1 MKLEHIALN
10 LPDPQAAAAWY
21 AENLGLRIVKA
32 NGNAPFEHF
41 LADEGGSV
49 LEFYNN
55 PAAERPNYAA
65 MNPFT
70 LHLAFATED
79 IIAAHERLLAAG
91 AAAAGAVET
100 TPVGDQ
106 IVFLR
111 DPWGVALQLVS
122 RKVPLL

>member
-1 MKLEHIALN
+1 MKLEHVALN
-10 LPDPQAAAAWY
+10 LPDPKAAAAWY

-32 NGNAPFEHF
+32 NDAAPFEHF
-41 LADEGGSV
+41 LADDGGSV

-55 PAAERPNYAA
+55 PAAELPDYAA

-70 LHLAFATED
+70 LHLAFTAD
-79 IIAAHERLLAAG
+79 DIAATYENLLGAG
-91 AAAAGAVET
+91 ATTAGEMVT

-111 DPWGVALQLVS
+111 DPLGVALQLVS
-122 RKVPLL
+122 RRKPLL

>member
-32 NGNAPFEHF
+32 NGSAPFEHF
-41 LADEGGSV
+41 LADDGSSV

-55 PAAERPNYAA
+55 PAAETPNYAA

-70 LHLAFATED
+70 LHLAFTTDDIKATQ
-79 IIAAHERLLAAG
+79 ERLLGAG
-91 AAAAGAVET
+91 AITPGDIVT
-100 TPVGDQ
+100 TPAGDQ

-122 RKVPLL
+122 RRVPLL